1 MFWLLYDQLLP
12 ASLHLLGLPYS
23 LIYNKI
29 KIRQNKNLTMVSKS
43 SSERNSRI
51 SHTVN
56 QTLEMIKLS
65 EENIS
70 KSRIDWKLGILHQT
84 AKLQMQI
91 KSTWIKLKVLLQ
103 WTHECASMLSHFSC
117 VQLFVDCSPP
127 GSSVHGILQAR
138 ILEWVVMP
146 SSRGIHEW

>member
-1 MFWLLYDQLLP
+1 
-12 ASLHLLGLPYS
+12 
-23 LIYNKI
+23 
-29 KIRQNKNLTMVSKS
+29 MVSKS

-91 KSTWIKLKVLLQ
+91 KST
-103 WTHECASMLSHFSC
+103 
-117 VQLFVDCSPP
+117 
-127 GSSVHGILQAR
+127 
-138 ILEWVVMP
+138 
-146 SSRGIHEW
+146 

>member
-12 ASLHLLGLPYS
+12 ASLPLLGIPYS

-29 KIRQNKNLTMVSKS
+29 KIRPNKNLTMVSKS
-43 SSERNSRI
+43 SSERNNRI

-56 QTLEMIKLS
+56 QRLEMIKLS
-65 EENIS
+65 EEIS
-70 KSRIDWKLGILHQT
+70 KSKIDWKLGILHQT
-84 AKLQMQI
+84 AKLRMQI

-103 WTHECASMLSHFSC
+103 WTRECASMLGHVSC